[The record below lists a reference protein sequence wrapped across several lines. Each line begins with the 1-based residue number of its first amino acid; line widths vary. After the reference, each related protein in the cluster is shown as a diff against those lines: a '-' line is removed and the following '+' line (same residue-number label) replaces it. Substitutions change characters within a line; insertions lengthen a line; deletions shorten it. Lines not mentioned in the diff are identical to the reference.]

1 MTTDELRESFLS
13 FFESK
18 GCVRKPSDLLV
29 PPNDK
34 SVLFTPAGMNQFKEQ
49 FLGIGKLDFT
59 RATTCQ
65 KCIRTGDIENV
76 GVTARHLTFFEML
89 GNFSFG
95 DYFKRDA
102 IHWGWEFCTKVLSLA
117 PEKLSV
123 TVYKDDDEAYG
134 IWRNEIKLPDG
145 KITRLGEDDNFWP
158 AGAPTQGPDGVC
170 GPCSEIFADV
180 GTENVEIW
188 NLVFTQFNRV
198 GSPPDNL
205 KPLPKK
211 NIDTGMGLERT
222 AAVLQGKNNVF
233 EIDLFRPIVD
243 AAADLLGVKYAPDND
258 LPTAQRVRR
267 ICEHARTVLFC
278 MHENVQPSSEMQ
290 GYVVRRLL
298 RRALVD
304 AWRLGSKSPLLFKL
318 VPTIV
323 AQMRKPY
330 PDLDST
336 ANSIGQQ
343 MKAEEENFL
352 SRIEGGLTSLEIA
365 FKKLG
370 KGGVLSGKDAFSLH
384 ATHGFPIDL
393 TVELAAGRGVSV
405 DRQAFDEEMTAH
417 RGKSGKGA
425 FATEVFSVGPIQKLK
440 ESGVAPTEFVGYGS
454 TKSEGKVVGIVT
466 ENRLAESA
474 SGKAT
479 IILDR
484 TTFYGEGG
492 GEVGDTGVIAG
503 DGFEFEVADT
513 QKTDGYFQHVGVV
526 KRGEVKVGLRA
537 TATVKSDRRAG
548 IERAH
553 SATHLMHAGL
563 HKVLGPHA
571 TQKGSKVE
579 NDELRFD
586 FSHAKPVTA
595 EEIAAVEEF
604 VLARIME
611 TAPVSAKGM
620 PIEEAKK
627 LGAMALFGEK
637 YGDAVRVVSMTDF
650 SRELCGGCHVSNTG
664 AIGPFRIVRE
674 ESVAAG
680 VRRLIAYTGAKA
692 FAHQREQE
700 RLLRESAGLLRS
712 PPAELPKRIEALQK
726 EVKDLQ
732 KTASQKKSSDAGDVV
747 GKLLADKLEI
757 GGGSV
762 IVGKVDGAAVD
773 DLRSMADQLRAKAN
787 PAAVFLASAESADKV
802 TLFAS
807 VAKELQDKIKAGDWI
822 KEIAPHVDGKGGGR
836 PDSAQAGGKSP
847 AKIDAA
853 LAAAKAW
860 AERRL
865 G

>member
-49 FLGIGKLDFT
+49 FLGIGKPDFT

-76 GVTARHLTFFEML
+76 GVTARHMTFFEML

-95 DYFKRDA
+95 DYFKREA
-102 IHWGWEFCTKVLSLA
+102 IHWAWEFCTKTLKLA

-123 TVYKDDDEAYG
+123 TVYQDDDEAYG
-134 IWRNEIKLPDG
+134 IWREEIGLPAA
-145 KITRLGEDDNFWP
+145 KISRLGEDDNFWP
-158 AGAPTQGPDGVC
+158 AGAPTNGPDGVC

-180 GTENVEIW
+180 GTESVEIW

-198 GSPPDNL
+198 GPPPNNL

-222 AAVLQGKNNVF
+222 AAVLQGVKTVF
-233 EIDLFRPIVD
+233 DIDIFRPIVM
-243 AAADLLGVKYAPDND
+243 AASDLLGVKYDPDND
-258 LPTAQRVRR
+258 LATAQRIRR

-278 MHENVQPSSEMQ
+278 MHENVQPSPEMQ

-318 VPTIV
+318 VPTV
-323 AQMRKPY
+323 VGQMRKPY
-330 PDLDST
+330 PELDSN
-336 ANSIGQQ
+336 AGSVAQQ

-352 SRIEGGLTSLEIA
+352 ARIEGGLASLESA

-370 KGGVLSGKDAFSLH
+370 KGGVLSGKEAFSLH

-393 TVELAAGRGVSV
+393 TVELAQARGVVV
-405 DRQAFDEEMTAH
+405 DRDGFNEEMTKH
-417 RGKSGKGA
+417 RGLSGKGA
-425 FATEVFSVGPIQKLK
+425 FATEVFAVGPLQKIK
-440 ESGVAPTEFVGYGS
+440 ETDVAPTEFIGYGS
-454 TKSEGKVVGIVT
+454 TAGEGKIVGVISDGA
-466 ENRLAESA
+466 LKDFALGDA
-474 SGKAT
+474 
-479 IILDR
+479 ILILDR
-484 TTFYGEGG
+484 TPFYGEAGG
-492 GEVGDTGVIAG
+492 QVGDVGRLVG
-503 DGFEFEVADT
+503 QGFEFEVTDT
-513 QKTDGYFQHVGVV
+513 QKTDGYIQHVGVV
-526 KRGEVKVGLRA
+526 KRGEAKVGA
-537 TATVKSDRRAG
+537 KVTATVNADRRAG
-548 IERAH
+548 IQRAH

-563 HKVLGPHA
+563 HHVLGQHA

-579 NDELRFD
+579 WDELRFD
-586 FSHAKPVTA
+586 FNHPKPMTPQ
-595 EEIAAVEEF
+595 EIVAVEEY
-604 VLARIME
+604 VLERIME
-611 TAPVSAKGM
+611 AAPVASDVM
-620 PIEEAKK
+620 PIAEAKK

-637 YGDAVRVVSMTDF
+637 YGDAVRVVSMTEH
-650 SRELCGGCHVSNTG
+650 SRELCGGCHVPNTG

-680 VRRLIAYTGAKA
+680 VRRLIAYTGPKA
-692 FAHQREQE
+692 FAYQRGQE
-700 RLLRESAGLLRS
+700 WLLRESAGLLKS

-726 EVKDLQ
+726 EIKDLQ
-732 KTASQKKSSDAGDVV
+732 KSASQRKSSDTGDVV
-747 GKLLADKLEI
+747 GKLLSEKRLI
-757 GGGSV
+757 GGGHI
-762 IVGKVDGAAVD
+762 IVGRLEGASVD
-773 DLRSMADQLRAKAN
+773 DLRALGDQLRDKAK
-787 PAAVFLASAESADKV
+787 PAAVFLASAESAEKV

-822 KEIAPHVDGKGGGR
+822 KEIAPQVDGKGGGR

-853 LAAAKAW
+853 LVAASEW
-860 AERRL
+860 AEAKL
-865 G
+865 N

>member
-49 FLGIGKLDFT
+49 FLGIGPVEFT

-76 GVTARHLTFFEML
+76 GVTARHMTFFEML

-102 IHWGWEFCTKVLSLA
+102 IHWGWEFCTKTLKLA

-123 TVYKDDDEAYG
+123 TVYQDDDEAHG
-134 IWRNEIKLPDG
+134 IWREEIGVPAS
-145 KITRLGEDDNFWP
+145 KISRLGEDDNFWP
-158 AGAPTQGPDGVC
+158 AGAPTNGPDGVC

-180 GTENVEIW
+180 GDESVEIW

-198 GSPPDNL
+198 GPPPQNL

-222 AAVLQGKNNVF
+222 AAVLQGVKTVF
-233 EIDLFRPIVD
+233 DIDIFRPII
-243 AAADLLGVKYAPDND
+243 AAASDLLGVRYEPEKD
-258 LPTAQRVRR
+258 LPTAQRIRR

-278 MHENVQPSSEMQ
+278 MHENIQPSPEMQ

-304 AWRLGSKSPLLFKL
+304 AWRLGSKAPLLYKL

-323 AQMRKPY
+323 AQMRRPY
-330 PDLDST
+330 PELDSN
-336 ANSIGQQ
+336 ASSVAQQ

-352 SRIEGGLTSLEIA
+352 SRIEGGLNTLEA
-365 FKKLG
+365 SFKKLG
-370 KGGVLSGKDAFSLH
+370 KGGTLSGKEAFSLH

-393 TVELAAGRGVSV
+393 TVELAQGRGVNV
-405 DRQAFDEEMTAH
+405 DRAGFDEEMAKH
-417 RGKSGKGA
+417 RGVSGKGA
-425 FATEVFSVGPIQKLK
+425 FASEVFAVGPLQKLK
-440 ESGVAPTEFVGYGS
+440 EANVAPTEFTGYGS
-454 TKSEGKVVGIVT
+454 TTGEGKIVGVIGDGGPVD
-466 ENRLAESA
+466 SA
-474 SGKAT
+474 TGKAT
-479 IILDR
+479 LILDR
-484 TTFYGEGG
+484 SPFYGEAGG
-492 GEVGDTGVIAG
+492 QVGDVGAITG
-503 DGFEFEVADT
+503 DGFEFEVSDT
-513 QKTDGYFQHVGVV
+513 QKTDGYVQHIGEV
-526 KRGEVKVGLRA
+526 KRGEAKVGA
-537 TATVKSDRRAG
+537 NVWAVVKADRRTG
-548 IERAH
+548 ITRAH
-553 SATHLMHAGL
+553 SATHLVHAGL
-563 HKVLGPHA
+563 HYVLGSHA

-579 NDELRFD
+579 EDELRFD
-586 FSHAKPVTA
+586 FNQPKPMTPQ
-595 EEIAAVEEF
+595 EIQAVEEY
-604 VLARIME
+604 VLDRIME
-611 TAPVSAKGM
+611 TAPVATQVM
-620 PIEEAKK
+620 PIAEAKK

-637 YGDAVRVVSMTDF
+637 YGDAVRVVSMTEF
-650 SRELCGGCHVSNTG
+650 SRELCGGCHVPNTG

-680 VRRLIAYTGAKA
+680 VRRLVALTGPKA
-692 FAHQREQE
+692 FAFQRDQE
-700 RLLRESAGLLRS
+700 RLLKESAGLLRAA
-712 PPAELPKRIEALQK
+712 PAELPKRIEALQK
-726 EVKDLQ
+726 ELKDFQ
-732 KTASQKKSSDAGDVV
+732 KSASQRKTSDAGDVV
-747 GKLLADKLEI
+747 GKLLAEKRSINGGNVVVGRLE
-757 GGGSV
+757 
-762 IVGKVDGAAVD
+762 GATVD
-773 DLRSMADQLRAKAN
+773 DLRMLGDQLRAKAN
-787 PAAVFLASAESADKV
+787 PAAVFLASAEAPEKA

-853 LAAAKAW
+853 LAAARDW
-860 AERRL
+860 AEAKL
-865 G
+865 T